1 MLARDLER
9 VERGASRRKQ
19 RLRRPSA
26 GLGRFRYARGT
37 TVSRKPFANRT
48 SLDLTPSD
56 FAARIAA
63 RRNSGLPLL
72 DLSEANPTQHGLAAG
87 EALRAALATLARDP
101 ATARYEPDPRGD
113 CSARAAIATYHA
125 LRGAS
130 VAPEHVVLTAGTS
143 EGYAHLF
150 RLVGDPGDAVHVP
163 VPGYPLFEHLAA
175 LEGLAVLHYPLRAP
189 RCGARW
195 RIDLDAFA
203 AALGPRSRAVVAID
217 PHNPTGSFVDPED
230 WASLRSIARE
240 RGLAIVSDEVF
251 ADYAHDAAPPAGALV
266 DAGDGPLHFVLS
278 GASKVLALPQLK
290 VAWIVVA
297 GPEAARDEA
306 LARLEFIADAF
317 LSVSPLLVRTLP
329 QLFRE
334 RAAIQQA
341 IRARVAANRAQLAD
355 LLTGSIAAP
364 LPCEAG
370 WSAIVRVSGE
380 RNEETLVTSLL
391 DRGVLVQPGTLF
403 DLDAHDLDGAPCA
416 HLVVSL
422 LLETGDF
429 ARGVATLREL
439 LAEPRSAASC

>member
-1 MLARDLER
+1 M
-9 VERGASRRKQ
+9 
-19 RLRRPSA
+19 RPK
-26 GLGRFRYARGT
+26 L
-37 TVSRKPFANRT
+37 FANRT

-63 RRNSGLPLL
+63 RRSSGLPLL
-72 DLSEANPTQHGLAAG
+72 DLSDANPTQHGLAAG

-113 CSARAAIATYHA
+113 FHAHAAIASYHA
-125 LRGAS
+125 RRGAS
-130 VAPEHVVLTAGTS
+130 VAPEQVVLTAGTS

-150 RLVGDPGDAVHVP
+150 RLLGDPGDIVHVP

-175 LEGLAVLHYPLRAP
+175 LEGLAALHYPVRAP
-189 RCGARW
+189 RRGARW

-203 AALGPRSRAVVAID
+203 ATLGPRSRAVLAID
-217 PHNPTGSFVDPED
+217 PHNPTGSFVDPDD

-251 ADYAHDAAPPAGALV
+251 ADYAHDGAPPAGALAG
-266 DAGDGPLHFVLS
+266 AGDGPLHFVLS

-297 GPEAARDEA
+297 GPAADRDEA
-306 LARLEFIADAF
+306 LVRLDFVADAF
-317 LSVSPLLVRTLP
+317 LSVSPLLARTLP
-329 QLFRE
+329 QLFSERE
-334 RAAIQQA
+334 SIQHA
-341 IRARVAANRAQLAD
+341 VRARVAANRAQLAD
-355 LLTGSIAAP
+355 LLVGSIAAP

-370 WSAIVRVSGE
+370 WSAVVRVSDE
-380 RNEETLVTSLL
+380 RDEEALVTSLL
-391 DRGVLVQPGTLF
+391 DRGVLVQPGYLF
-403 DLDAHDLDGAPCA
+403 DLYAHDPDGAPCA

-422 LLETGDF
+422 LLEPGDF

-439 LAEPRSAASC
+439 LAERRRAASC